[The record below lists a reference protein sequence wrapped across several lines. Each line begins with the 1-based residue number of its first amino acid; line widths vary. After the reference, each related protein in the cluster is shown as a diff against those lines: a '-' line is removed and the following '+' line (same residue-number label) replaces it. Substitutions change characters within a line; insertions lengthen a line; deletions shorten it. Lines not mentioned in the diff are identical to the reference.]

1 MEQLIYITIAAI
13 IFLLEI
19 KIKKYIEDNK
29 EMHKKE
35 EIFNGNIILER
46 YHNKGAMLNFLEKD
60 AKLVKNI
67 SLTLLGIILLV
78 FLFLLPK
85 KGDRLLKVALSLI
98 LGGALSNVYDRIT
111 RGYVVDYFSFKFL
124 KKIVFNISD
133 IVIFIGSFFVAVH
146 SLFKK

>member
-1 MEQLIYITIAAI
+1 MIYITITAI

>member
-1 MEQLIYITIAAI
+1 MIYITIAAI